1 LTEINWGPTGK
12 LVYERTYSRTKPD
25 GTKETWPETVQRV
38 VDGNLALVPPHRHL
52 PNERER
58 LIELIT
64 DFKVLPA
71 GRHLWASGVPGR
83 QYLFNC
89 VSGDTMIH
97 TASGLVP
104 IRELVGRTVDI
115 LSQDAT
121 YRPATFYHYGDQEIY
136 TVTLSNGE
144 VIEATAGHE
153 WVTYNSGAFYRHT
166 TTELLGKRVPLNV
179 APRPEEDEDY
189 RRGVAW
195 GMVYGD
201 GTVTSTKKASL
212 ALFGPK
218 VALAAYVEGFGTST
232 AVHDKRR
239 TDDNVRVNGL
249 PIEWKL
255 TLPELTASRSLWRG
269 FIAGLIATDG
279 HVNGNV
285 TLYSSDR
292 DALAHIAKG
301 AAYAGIPPR
310 RIRMVREFSPFDG
323 SRKPCY
329 ALGLTKWALTPQDIL
344 REDHLEKIKFPP
356 KASVHTLRVID
367 VKATGRIERVYCC
380 TEEETHTMT
389 VGSGILTGQC
399 HVAGWGDSITDH
411 FRFTFLRLMEGGGV
425 GANYSND
432 YLMRYLKVKNRLKV
446 HIVCDPSHPDY
457 EKMRQAGVLSDE
469 YDADWAGAYP
479 IEDSR
484 EGWADAL
491 ADLLGTY
498 YREDVRHENRVY
510 DVSRVRPE
518 GARLRTFG
526 GRASGPLPLAVMLH
540 EVSEVM
546 NRSCGRPLFGM
557 DAMEIDH
564 AIAKCVVS
572 GGNRRSARMSI
583 MAWDDPEIDIF
594 LGCKEETGKHWT
606 TNISVEIN
614 DRFFEALEDP
624 EGSALRDIAERVLQ
638 RIAEGMLRNG
648 EPGIWNSSYANIGE
662 PNPVIATNP
671 CVTSDT
677 WVMTTEGARQ
687 VADLIGKPFTAVVD
701 GKPYATLSEG
711 FFLTGRKPTVELV
724 TRDGYAVTLTA
735 DHRVKTPG
743 GWKPAGELRPGD
755 KVVLSDHEGI
765 AAWGGS
771 GTEGQ
776 GYLLGRLVGD
786 GTFYPD
792 GSAALTRLAAEYGVV
807 RGNKTVTPEVERAS
821 SDFYRGF
828 LRGVFDT
835 DGHIE
840 GRSTDSGISIRLTW
854 ADLDGLRAIQRML
867 ARLGIRSVIRDC
879 HPEGRS
885 SFEEYASKASYRL
898 IVSGANAARFMREI
912 GFLDSRKAARWEEL
926 ARDMKRDFYHKPCVA
941 VVDSVR
947 PGEERPV
954 YDVTVADVHAFDGNG
969 IVLHN
974 CGEIAL
980 EPWENCNLGHVNL
993 ARFVDSEGNVDYA
1006 GIAEAHRLITRF
1018 LIRATYGDVN
1028 DPKQAEVLARNRRI
1042 GVGHL
1047 GVASY
1052 LAKIGVRYSEA
1063 ADNPGLA
1070 HDLECWAHEVEDEAT
1085 RYAHQLR
1092 IPVPVKMRT
1101 VAPTGTIAK
1110 LSGDS
1115 EGIHPIFGKWFI
1127 RRIRLSTVDPEQWQ
1141 TAVEY
1146 AAQGYHVEDCQYAP
1160 NTVVIEIPTEDT
1172 LIGQV
1177 AEIHGR
1183 EKAEEIVQCA
1193 ADLTLEDMLKVQ
1205 RLYQT
1210 YWADN
1215 AVSCTANIDPEK
1227 YTVED
1232 IKQVIREFGPELKG
1246 MTIFPEKGMPQ
1257 APYERISKDEYE
1269 SASAKTTADSI
1280 DENCASGACPVR

>member
-1 LTEINWGPTGK
+1 MTEINWGPTGK

-58 LIELIT
+58 LIQLIT
-64 DFKVLPA
+64 DFKILPA

-97 TASGLVP
+97 TASGLIP
-104 IRELVGRTVDI
+104 IRELVGRTVDV

-136 TVTLSNGE
+136 TVTFSNGE
-144 VIEATAGHE
+144 VVEATAGHE

-356 KASVHTLRVID
+356 KASVHTLRVTD

-399 HVAGWGDSITDH
+399 HVAGWGDNITDH

-425 GANYSND
+425 GANYSNG

-491 ADLLGTY
+491 VDLLETY

-594 LGCKEETGKHWT
+594 LGCKEEAGKHWT

-614 DRFFEALEDP
+614 DRFFEALEDSQ
-624 EGSALRDIAERVLQ
+624 GSAFRDIAERVLQ

-671 CVTSDT
+671 
-677 WVMTTEGARQ
+677 
-687 VADLIGKPFTAVVD
+687 
-701 GKPYATLSEG
+701 
-711 FFLTGRKPTVELV
+711 
-724 TRDGYAVTLTA
+724 
-735 DHRVKTPG
+735 
-743 GWKPAGELRPGD
+743 
-755 KVVLSDHEGI
+755 
-765 AAWGGS
+765 
-771 GTEGQ
+771 
-776 GYLLGRLVGD
+776 
-786 GTFYPD
+786 
-792 GSAALTRLAAEYGVV
+792 
-807 RGNKTVTPEVERAS
+807 
-821 SDFYRGF
+821 
-828 LRGVFDT
+828 
-835 DGHIE
+835 
-840 GRSTDSGISIRLTW
+840 
-854 ADLDGLRAIQRML
+854 
-867 ARLGIRSVIRDC
+867 
-879 HPEGRS
+879 
-885 SFEEYASKASYRL
+885 
-898 IVSGANAARFMREI
+898 
-912 GFLDSRKAARWEEL
+912 
-926 ARDMKRDFYHKPCVA
+926 
-941 VVDSVR
+941 
-947 PGEERPV
+947 
-954 YDVTVADVHAFDGNG
+954 
-969 IVLHN
+969 

>member
-1 LTEINWGPTGK
+1 MTEINWGPTGK

-83 QYLFNC
+83 RYL
-89 VSGDTMIH
+89 
-97 TASGLVP
+97 
-104 IRELVGRTVDI
+104 
-115 LSQDAT
+115 
-121 YRPATFYHYGDQEIY
+121 
-136 TVTLSNGE
+136 
-144 VIEATAGHE
+144 
-153 WVTYNSGAFYRHT
+153 YN
-166 TTELLGKRVPLNV
+166 
-179 APRPEEDEDY
+179 
-189 RRGVAW
+189 
-195 GMVYGD
+195 
-201 GTVTSTKKASL
+201 
-212 ALFGPK
+212 
-218 VALAAYVEGFGTST
+218 
-232 AVHDKRR
+232 
-239 TDDNVRVNGL
+239 
-249 PIEWKL
+249 
-255 TLPELTASRSLWRG
+255 
-269 FIAGLIATDG
+269 
-279 HVNGNV
+279 
-285 TLYSSDR
+285 
-292 DALAHIAKG
+292 
-301 AAYAGIPPR
+301 
-310 RIRMVREFSPFDG
+310 
-323 SRKPCY
+323 
-329 ALGLTKWALTPQDIL
+329 
-344 REDHLEKIKFPP
+344 
-356 KASVHTLRVID
+356 
-367 VKATGRIERVYCC
+367 
-380 TEEETHTMT
+380 
-389 VGSGILTGQC
+389 C

-491 ADLLGTY
+491 VDLLETY

-546 NRSCGRPLFGM
+546 NRSCGHPLSGM
-557 DAMEIDH
+557 GAMEIDH

-638 RIAEGMLRNG
+638 RIAEGMLHNG

-701 GKPYATLSEG
+701 GKPYDTLSEG
-711 FFLTGRKPTVELV
+711 FFLTGCKPTVELV

-776 GYLLGRLVGD
+776 GYLLGHLVGD

-792 GSAALTRLAAEYGVV
+792 GSAACAVWDNDGDAPVADFIEREIRSMGARSDFKGWHRSGNQRRIRTAALTRLAAEYGVV

-885 SFEEYASKASYRL
+885 SFEGYASKASYRL

-926 ARDMKRDFYHKPCVA
+926 ARDMKRGFYHKPCVA

-1215 AVSCTANIDPEK
+1215 AVSYTANIDPEK

-1269 SASAKTTADSI
+1269 SASAKTKADSI